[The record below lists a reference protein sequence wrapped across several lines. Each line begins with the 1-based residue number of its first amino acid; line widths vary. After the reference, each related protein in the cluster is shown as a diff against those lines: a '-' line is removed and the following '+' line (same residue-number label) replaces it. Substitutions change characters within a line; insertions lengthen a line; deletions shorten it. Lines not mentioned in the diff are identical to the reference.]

1 MQQRAPQ
8 FGARCAL
15 CGPTRCYF
23 VACGTRFMVL
33 QTKFEKRTRARAGMR
48 IGHGIEVAPLL
59 TLEFGQFGRLVFSSA
74 SRRLNNRPISQSRQN
89 RCVCVCGSC
98 VVVRVVAL
106 SGLLVTNVNRSM
118 QRMSALAGNGA
129 FASARSSAAVSK

>member
-1 MQQRAPQ
+1 
-8 FGARCAL
+8 
-15 CGPTRCYF
+15 
-23 VACGTRFMVL
+23 
-33 QTKFEKRTRARAGMR
+33 MR

-89 RCVCVCGSC
+89 RCVCGSC

-118 QRMSALAGNGA
+118 QRMSALAGNAA
-129 FASARSSAAVSK
+129 FARSSAAAVSK